1 MAKLDKQLLDMN
13 PTDRTKEMLKRMLV
27 GTYFTL
33 TDWEEKFI
41 EGSYKNAMKG
51 FTISKLVMEKVEE
64 IYVQKG

>member
-27 GTYFTL
+27 RTYFTL
-33 TDWEEKFI
+33 TDWEEKFV
-41 EGSYKNAMKG
+41 ENSYKNAMKG